1 MAKHQGRIMN
11 LNNAAILVTGG
22 ASGIGLETARL
33 LISQG
38 AKVAICGR
46 NLERL
51 EQAAASVGAL
61 PIRADVSVEADV
73 KRMVQTVIAEFGDY
87 NALVNN
93 AGYGYFA
100 PLIEQDLDQFNRLF
114 LTNVAGAMLV
124 ARESARYFISRQRG
138 NIINISST
146 AGSKGFAGGTAYA
159 ASKFALTGMTEC
171 WRAELRQHNIRV
183 MQINP
188 SEVLTDFFQAAGLEQ
203 KASERKLRPQ
213 DIAHAIVS
221 ALQMDD
227 RGFIT
232 DLTVWAT
239 NPD

>member
-1 MAKHQGRIMN
+1 MYMRLQERSSILSTAKHQGMIMN

-73 KRMVQTVIAEFGDY
+73 KRMVQTVITEFGDY

-100 PLIEQDLDQFNRLF
+100 TLIEQDLDQFNRLF
-114 LTNVAGAMLV
+114 QTNVTGAMLV

-146 AGSKGFAGGTAYA
+146 AGSNGFAGGTAYA

-188 SEVLTDFFQAAGLEQ
+188 SHLLHLNRYAE
-203 KASERKLRPQ
+203 ASRL
-213 DIAHAIVS
+213 
-221 ALQMDD
+221 
-227 RGFIT
+227 
-232 DLTVWAT
+232 
-239 NPD
+239 

>member
-1 MAKHQGRIMN
+1 MD

-22 ASGIGLETARL
+22 SSGIGLETARL

-93 AGYGYFA
+93 AGLSRARTGV
-100 PLIEQDLDQFNRLF
+100 DQA
-114 LTNVAGAMLV
+114 V
-124 ARESARYFISRQRG
+124 ESRSGTRG
-138 NIINISST
+138 TSGKTSPGD
-146 AGSKGFAGGTAYA
+146 A
-159 ASKFALTGMTEC
+159 
-171 WRAELRQHNIRV
+171 
-183 MQINP
+183 
-188 SEVLTDFFQAAGLEQ
+188 
-203 KASERKLRPQ
+203 
-213 DIAHAIVS
+213 
-221 ALQMDD
+221 
-227 RGFIT
+227 
-232 DLTVWAT
+232 
-239 NPD
+239 

>member
-1 MAKHQGRIMN
+1 MN

-22 ASGIGLETARL
+22 SSGVGLETARL

-100 PLIEQDLDQFNRLF
+100 TLIEQDLAQFNRLF
-114 LTNVAGAMLV
+114 LTNVTGAMLV

-159 ASKFALTGMTEC
+159 SSKFALTGMTEC

-188 SEVLTDFFQAAGLEQ
+188 SEVLTDFFQVAGLEQ
-203 KASERKLRPQ
+203 KASDRKLRPQ